1 MPHMAT
7 LDALR
12 DTLRRFLADLDEK
25 SPAKVI
31 LESEVR
37 ELEKAIGMLNALVFE
52 PIEGAVS

>member
-1 MPHMAT
+1 MAT